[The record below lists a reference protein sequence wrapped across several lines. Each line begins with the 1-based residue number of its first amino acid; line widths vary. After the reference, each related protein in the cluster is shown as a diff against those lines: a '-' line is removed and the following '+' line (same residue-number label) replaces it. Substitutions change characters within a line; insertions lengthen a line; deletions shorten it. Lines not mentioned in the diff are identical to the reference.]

1 MMATPERQLEF
12 LGNLQRI
19 LNEGSFVA
27 TYKYALIRVLADL
40 SVERSPAADG
50 SLALPLDDLAERF
63 IEVYWRQAA
72 PFRGRRTLLAATG
85 NQAILITR
93 IAAIRESV
101 AKLSDAR
108 RTRGW
113 RPLMRS
119 TKSLL
124 LEQPLWRLQRVG
136 NELLECLYANRLEDG
151 AIRLKPGVAA
161 CFAVQFPVV
170 QALVQLAWLRMVQ
183 QLPVNQ
189 ELIGQGGD
197 VAEFLF
203 GADRSGLKR
212 VGEMLVEVQR
222 GICFYC
228 HRKLSRASHVDHF
241 IPWVRYPRDLGHNFV
256 LAHDS
261 CNSRKGDLLAGVE
274 HLDRWLERNEN
285 RRSELDKIFS
295 EAHLLFDAETSTHV
309 AAWSYEQ
316 VHRAGGLVWLG
327 GDRFE
332 HLRGDWRT
340 RFSTEQ
346 TSPAEWGRTNASHAL

>member
-1 MMATPERQLEF
+1 MTASPERQLEF

-27 TYKYALIRVLADL
+27 TYKYALLRVLADF

-50 SLALPLDDLAERF
+50 SLVIPLDELADRF

-72 PFRGRRTLLAATG
+72 PFRGRRTLVATTG
-85 NQAILITR
+85 GQAILVAR
-93 IAAIRESV
+93 IAAMRESV
-101 AKLSDAR
+101 AKLSEAR
-108 RTRGW
+108 RTPRW
-113 RPLMRS
+113 RSLVRS

-136 NELLECLYANRLEDG
+136 NELLECFYANRLENG
-151 AIRLKPGVAA
+151 AIRLKPGVAG

-183 QLPVNQ
+183 QLPKNR

-212 VGEMLVEVQR
+212 LGEMLVDIQR
-222 GICFYC
+222 GNCFYC
-228 HRKLSRASHVDHF
+228 RRRLAASSHVDHF

-256 LAHDS
+256 LAHDT
-261 CNSRKGDLLAGVE
+261 CNGHKGDLLAGVE
-274 HLDRWLERNEN
+274 FLDRWLERNDN
-285 RRSELDKIFS
+285 LRLELDRIFV
-295 EAHLLFDAETSTHV
+295 EARLLFDAETSRQV

-316 VHRAGGLVWLG
+316 VERAGGLVWLG
-327 GDRFE
+327 GERFE
-332 HLRGDWRT
+332 HLTCDWRS
-340 RFSTEQ
+340 RF
-346 TSPAEWGRTNASHAL
+346 